1 MGRHDGQEYWT
12 LPGGGTEPGQSPE
25 DAVIREVA
33 EGTGPEEAVLAPR
46 APYLGTTSELAPR
59 YVVEGDGLHLASW
72 LMSTSRMPAPAPGTT
87 APPSSGSRRFVGRL
101 CAAVTLLPRG
111 ILAVGAAA
119 AGRADAGRAF
129 LGAGTGS
136 GGRMESTR
144 PGGAR
149 VTGHAVL
156 TVLMG
161 ALSLVLAALF
171 VLAVA
176 RGALYGF
183 VGQGPYDTSWGGPS
197 RAGAWL
203 VHFRRR
209 YARRLRGVGRDVR
222 HRGSAEAD
230 DSAPARRARSPLG
243 AADGSRVRAGRDSVR
258 HRFRP
263 AAALTPPWRTEPL
276 RTSPL
281 GLRGRTGGARRASGG
296 TVER

>member
-111 ILAVGAAA
+111 ILAFGAAA
-119 AGRADAGRAF
+119 AGRADTGRAF

-136 GGRMESTR
+136 GGRKESTL

-183 VGQGPYDTSWGGPS
+183 VDQGPYDTSWGGPS

-203 VHFRRR
+203 VHFAAATPAGCAALAAMYGIAGLQRRMT
-209 YARRLRGVGRDVR
+209 APLRGERGVR
-222 HRGSAEAD
+222 WALPTALVC
-230 DSAPARRARSPLG
+230 APAGTLFVIAF
-243 AADGSRVRAGRDSVR
+243 VRQL
-258 HRFRP
+258 P
-263 AAALTPPWRTEPL
+263 
-276 RTSPL
+276 
-281 GLRGRTGGARRASGG
+281 
-296 TVER
+296 